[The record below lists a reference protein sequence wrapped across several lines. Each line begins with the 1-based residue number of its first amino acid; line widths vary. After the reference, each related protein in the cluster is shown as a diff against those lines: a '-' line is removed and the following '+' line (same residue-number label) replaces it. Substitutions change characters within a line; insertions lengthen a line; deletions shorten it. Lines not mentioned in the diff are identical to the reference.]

1 VHLQWLKHPVVA
13 DPVYG
18 GGRDNT
24 VADAR
29 LRARITALG
38 RQFLHAEQL
47 GFHHPRTGDVMRF
60 KSALPRDLA
69 EFLENLK
76 AHQAGLK

>member
-1 VHLQWLKHPVVA
+1 T
-13 DPVYG
+13 VYG

-24 VADAR
+24 VTDAR

-47 GFHHPRTGDVMRF
+47 GFHHPRNGEVMRF
-60 KSALPRDLA
+60 LAPLPRELA

-76 AHQAGLK
+76 AQEAGTK